1 MIHEKKAQP
10 MNSQTSSE
18 IWTTILLIYAE
29 TPEEVLLQLPNVTK
43 EDIEMAKEELWRR
56 WVRT

>member
-1 MIHEKKAQP
+1 
-10 MNSQTSSE
+10 MNSQTFNE
-18 IWTTILLIYAE
+18 IWTAILLIYAT
-29 TPEEVLLQLPNVTK
+29 TPEEVLLELPNVTK